1 MNSFKEL
8 VLNRQSTR
16 SFSDKE
22 VELDKLQRICNIAS
36 LSPSSCNSQP
46 WRMHIVRP
54 SYTKLD
60 DLRKACQPVK
70 LNPFLNN
77 VNNFIVIE
85 QTFGNMK
92 SKSGG
97 FFSNNDVN
105 SIDLGILA
113 AHLVLA
119 AEEEGLGSCM
129 IAAFRKK
136 IINKALGFS
145 RLRRVRLVIALGYPT
160 DDYEIREKKRK
171 NTSETVDFIE

>member
-1 MNSFKEL
+1 MVTFKEL

-22 VELDKLQRICNIAS
+22 VELEKLQRICEIAS

-46 WRMHIVRP
+46 WKMHIVRP
-54 SYTKLD
+54 TYKKIAE
-60 DLRKACQPVK
+60 LRKACQPVK

-77 VNNFIVIE
+77 VRNFIVIE

-97 FFSNNDVN
+97 FFSNNDLN

-113 AHLVLA
+113 AHLCLA
-119 AEEEGLGSCM
+119 AEDEGLGSCM

-136 IINKALGFS
+136 NINKALGFS
-145 RLRRVRLVIALGYPT
+145 RLRRIRLVVAIGYPT
-160 DDYEIREKKRK
+160 EGYEIRKKIRK
-171 NTSETVDFIE
+171 NTNDTIDLIE

>member
-1 MNSFKEL
+1 MRTFKEF

-16 SFSDKE
+16 SFSDRE
-22 VELDKLQRICNIAS
+22 VELEKLQRICEIAS

-46 WRMHIVRP
+46 WKMHIVRP
-54 SYTKLD
+54 TYKKLD

-70 LNPFLNN
+70 MNPFLNN
-77 VNNFIVIE
+77 VRNFIVIE

-113 AHLVLA
+113 AHLCLA
-119 AEEEGLGSCM
+119 AEDEGLGSCM

-136 IINKALGFS
+136 TVNKALGFS
-145 RLRRVRLVIALGYPT
+145 RLRRIRLVVAIGYPT
-160 DDYEIREKKRK
+160 ENYGIRKKTRK
-171 NTSETVDFIE
+171 STNETIALID

>member
-1 MNSFKEL
+1 MITFKEL

-16 SFSDKE
+16 SFSDKT
-22 VELDKLQRICNIAS
+22 VELEKLQRICETAC

-46 WRMHIVRP
+46 WKMHIVRP
-54 SYTKLD
+54 TYKKIG

-70 LNPFLNN
+70 LNPFLDK

-113 AHLVLA
+113 AHLCLA
-119 AEEEGLGSCM
+119 AEEEGLGTCM

-136 IINKALGFS
+136 IINEALGFS
-145 RLRRVRLVIALGYPT
+145 SLRRVRLVVAVGYPT
-160 DDYEIREKKRK
+160 EDYEIRKKTRK
-171 NTSETVDFIE
+171 STNDTIGLIE

>member
-1 MNSFKEL
+1 MLTFKEL

-16 SFSDKE
+16 NFSDKE
-22 VELDKLQRICNIAS
+22 VEPEKLLQICETAS

-46 WRMHIVRP
+46 WKMHIVRP
-54 SYTKLD
+54 TYQKID
-60 DLRKACQPVK
+60 ELRKACQPVK
-70 LNPFLNN
+70 LNPFLSN
-77 VNNFIVIE
+77 VRNFIVIE

-113 AHLVLA
+113 AHLCLA
-119 AEEEGLGSCM
+119 AEEIGLGTCM

-136 IINKALGFS
+136 IINKALGFGP
-145 RLRRVRLVIALGYPT
+145 LRRVRLVVAVGYPSE
-160 DDYEIREKKRK
+160 DYEIRKKTRK
-171 NTSETVDFIE
+171 SISETIGIIE

>member
-1 MNSFKEL
+1 MTLFKEL

-22 VELDKLQRICNIAS
+22 VELEKLQRICEIAC

-46 WRMHIVRP
+46 WKLHIVRP
-54 SYTKLD
+54 TYRKLD
-60 DLRKACQPVK
+60 ELRKACQPVK

-77 VNNFIVIE
+77 VSNFIVIE

-113 AHLVLA
+113 AHIVLA

-136 IINKALGFS
+136 IINKALDFS
-145 RLRRVRLVIALGYPT
+145 RLRRVRLVVALGYPT

-171 NTSETVDFIE
+171 NTNETINIIE

>member
-1 MNSFKEL
+1 MITFKDL
-8 VLNRQSTR
+8 VLHRQSTR
-16 SFSDKE
+16 SFSDKA
-22 VELDKLQRICNIAS
+22 VELDKLKRICEIAS

-46 WRMHIVRP
+46 WKMHIVRP
-54 SYTKLD
+54 TYKKID
-60 DLRKACQPVK
+60 DLRKACQPVR

-85 QTFGNMK
+85 QMFGNMK

-113 AHLVLA
+113 AHLCLA

-136 IINKALGFS
+136 IINKALDFS
-145 RLRRVRLVIALGYPT
+145 RLRRVRLVVAIGYPT
-160 DDYEIREKKRK
+160 EDYEIRKKTRK
-171 NTSETVDFIE
+171 NTNETIGLIE

>member
-1 MNSFKEL
+1 MMTFKEL
-8 VLNRQSTR
+8 VLHRQSTR
-16 SFSDKE
+16 SFSDRE
-22 VELDKLQRICNIAS
+22 VELEKLQRICSIAS
-36 LSPSSCNSQP
+36 ASPSSCNSQP

-54 SYTKLD
+54 TYAKLD
-60 DLRKACQPVK
+60 DLRKACQPVR

-77 VNNFIVIE
+77 VSNFIVIE

-92 SKSGG
+92 SKTGG

-113 AHLVLA
+113 AHIVLA

-136 IINKALGFS
+136 IINRALGFS
-145 RLRRVRLVIALGYPT
+145 RMRRVRLVVAIGYPT

-171 NTSETVDFIE
+171 DTNETISIIE

>member
-1 MNSFKEL
+1 MITFKEL
-8 VLNRQSTR
+8 VETRQSTR

-22 VELDKLQRICNIAS
+22 VELEKLQRICELAS

-46 WRMHIVRP
+46 WKMHIVRP
-54 SYTKLD
+54 TYKKME

-77 VNNFIVIE
+77 VSNFIVIE

-97 FFSNNDVN
+97 FFSNNDMN

-119 AEEEGLGSCM
+119 AEEEGLGTCM

-136 IINKALGFS
+136 FINRALGIS
-145 RLRRVRLVIALGYPT
+145 RMRRIRLVVALGYPT
-160 DDYEIREKKRK
+160 EDYPIRKKTRK
-171 NTSETVDFIE
+171 STNETIDIIE

>member
-1 MNSFKEL
+1 MITFKEM
-8 VLNRQSTR
+8 VLHRQSTR

-22 VELDKLQRICNIAS
+22 VELEKLKRVCEIAC

-46 WRMHIVRP
+46 WKLHIVRP
-54 SYTKLD
+54 TYEKLA

-77 VNNFIVIE
+77 VCNFIVIE

-97 FFSNNDVN
+97 FFSNNDMN

-113 AHLVLA
+113 AHLCLA
-119 AEEEGLGSCM
+119 AEEEGLGTCM

-145 RLRRVRLVIALGYPT
+145 KLRRIRLVVAIGYPT
-160 DDYEIREKKRK
+160 ENYEIRKKNRK
-171 NTSETVDFIE
+171 DPNETISVID